1 MATVDCCQI
10 IIRSG
15 AWFRFPNP
23 LLLIRSRRVEK
34 LLLPLSPRQICSPPL
49 QQSLPPSVAGPQ
61 FPRTHFAGDPGCKM
75 SARPAAARLPSVD
88 RETDGSQM
96 KRLCDRRRSARHSTC
111 PLPPSHATPA
121 QSFGCTSLHHCIL
134 TPFLNSNPQ
143 NAKMLINRVL
153 WSNSVCAGP
162 LGWRSQEGLAE
173 RPRFDAK
180 WEWE

>member
-1 MATVDCCQI
+1 MSVDCCQKSGT

-23 LLLIRSRRVEK
+23 LLLIRSRRLGK
-34 LLLPLSPRQICSPPL
+34 LLLPLSSSLGKYVLL
-49 QQSLPPSVAGPQ
+49 QLQPSLPPSVAGPQ

-111 PLPPSHATPA
+111 PLPPSLPRHP
-121 QSFGCTSLHHCIL
+121 SPVVRLHLPPSLHSH
-134 TPFLNSNPQ
+134 
-143 NAKMLINRVL
+143 
-153 WSNSVCAGP
+153 P
-162 LGWRSQEGLAE
+162 LPKFQPPKRQ
-173 RPRFDAK
+173 DANQSRIV
-180 WEWE
+180 E